1 MIKNSKVIL
10 ILFIGML
17 NQLLIAQDLQKEENM
32 ILGSW
37 LMPENEG
44 IIEIYKADDFYNGKI
59 IWMLEKEKDGSLLKD
74 KENPVDSL
82 QNRTVVGLEVMRN
95 YKYGE
100 DGVWNGGTFY
110 AAKKGKTL
118 EPDFILVDENTL
130 DIEVSFFLFS
140 KIIRLSRLD
149 KKHLESL
156 N

>member
-10 ILFIGML
+10 ILLIGML

-32 ILGSW
+32 ILGFW
-37 LMPENEG
+37 LMPDNEG
-44 IIEIYKADDFYNGKI
+44 IIEIYKVDNFYNGKI
-59 IWMLEKEKDGSLLKD
+59 IWMLEKEKDRSLLKD

-82 QNRTVVGLEVMRN
+82 KNRPVVGIEVMRN
-95 YKYGE
+95 YKYDE

-118 EPDFILVDENTL
+118 EPDFVRIDENTL

-140 KIIRLSRLD
+140 KTIRLTRID

>member
-1 MIKNSKVIL
+1 MFKNNKIWL
-10 ILFIGML
+10 ILFFGIL
-17 NQLLIAQDLQKEENM
+17 NQLFIAQDLQKEENM
-32 ILGSW
+32 ILGFW

-44 IIEIYKADDFYNGKI
+44 IIEIYKAGNFYNGKI
-59 IWMLEKEKDGSLLKD
+59 VWMLDKEKDGSLLKD
-74 KENPVDSL
+74 KENLVDSL
-82 QNRTVVGLEVMRN
+82 QNRTVVGIEVMRN
-95 YKYGE
+95 YKYDE

-130 DIEVSFFLFS
+130 NIEVSFFLFS
-140 KIIRLSRLD
+140 KTIRLTRID

>member
-10 ILFIGML
+10 VLFWGIL
-17 NQLLIAQDLQKEENM
+17 NQLLFAQDLQKEENM
-32 ILGSW
+32 ILGFW
-37 LMPENEG
+37 LMPDNEG
-44 IIEIYKADDFYNGKI
+44 IIEIYKVDNFYNGKI
-59 IWMLEKEKDGSLLKD
+59 IWMLEKEKDRSLLKD

-82 QNRTVVGLEVMRN
+82 KNRPVLGIEVMRN
-95 YKYGE
+95 YKYDE

-118 EPDFILVDENTL
+118 EPDFVRIDENTL

-140 KIIRLSRLD
+140 KTIRLTRID

>member
-10 ILFIGML
+10 VLFLGML
-17 NQLLIAQDLQKEENM
+17 NQLLFAQDLQKEENM
-32 ILGSW
+32 ILGFW
-37 LMPENEG
+37 LMPDNEG
-44 IIEIYKADDFYNGKI
+44 IIEIYKVDNFYNGKI
-59 IWMLEKEKDGSLLKD
+59 IWMLEKEKDRSLLKD

-82 QNRTVVGLEVMRN
+82 KNRPVVGIEVMRN
-95 YKYGE
+95 YKYDE

-118 EPDFILVDENTL
+118 EPDFVRIDENTL

-140 KIIRLSRLD
+140 KTIRLTRID

>member
-10 ILFIGML
+10 ILFFGII
-17 NQLLIAQDLQKEENM
+17 NQLVIAQDPQKDQNI
-32 ILGSW
+32 ILGFW

-44 IIEIYKADDFYNGKI
+44 IIEIYKVDNSYNGKI

-74 KENPVDSL
+74 KENSVDSL
-82 QNRTVVGLEVMRN
+82 QKRTVVGLEVMRN
-95 YKYGE
+95 YKYDE

-140 KIIRLSRLD
+140 KTIRLTRID

>member
-10 ILFIGML
+10 ILFFGIL
-17 NQLLIAQDLQKEENM
+17 NQLLIAQDLQKEENL
-32 ILGSW
+32 IIGFW

-44 IIEIYKADDFYNGKI
+44 IIEIYKIDNFYNGKI

-82 QNRTVVGLEVMRN
+82 QNRAVVGLQVMRN
-95 YKYGE
+95 YKYDE

-118 EPDFILVDENTL
+118 EPDFVFVDENTI

-140 KIIRLSRLD
+140 KTIRLTRID
-149 KKHLESL
+149 KKHFENL

>member
-1 MIKNSKVIL
+1 
-10 ILFIGML
+10 ML

-44 IIEIYKADDFYNGKI
+44 IIEIYKAGDFYHGKI
-59 IWMLEKEKDGSLLKD
+59 IWMLEKEKDGSFLKD

-82 QNRTVVGLEVMRN
+82 QKRTIVGLEVMRN
-95 YKYGE
+95 YKYDE

-110 AAKKGKTL
+110 AAKKGKIL

-140 KIIRLSRLD
+140 KTLRLTRID
-149 KKHLESL
+149 KKYLENL

>member
-10 ILFIGML
+10 ILFFGIL
-17 NQLLIAQDLQKEENM
+17 NQLLIAQDLQKEENL

-44 IIEIYKADDFYNGKI
+44 IIEIYKIDNFYNGKI

-82 QNRTVVGLEVMRN
+82 QNRAVVGLQVMRN
-95 YKYGE
+95 YKYDE

-118 EPDFILVDENTL
+118 EPDFVFVDENTI

-140 KIIRLSRLD
+140 KTIRLTRID
-149 KKHLESL
+149 KKHFENL

>member
-10 ILFIGML
+10 ILLIGML

-32 ILGSW
+32 ILGFW
-37 LMPENEG
+37 LMPDNEG
-44 IIEIYKADDFYNGKI
+44 IIEIYKVDNFYNGKI
-59 IWMLEKEKDGSLLKD
+59 IWMLEKEKDRSLLKD

-82 QNRTVVGLEVMRN
+82 KNRPVVGIEVMRN

-118 EPDFILVDENTL
+118 EPDFILVDKNTL

-140 KIIRLSRLD
+140 KIIRLSRVD

>member
-10 ILFIGML
+10 ILLIGML

-32 ILGSW
+32 ILGFW
-37 LMPENEG
+37 LMPDNEG
-44 IIEIYKADDFYNGKI
+44 IIEIYKVDNFYNGKI
-59 IWMLEKEKDGSLLKD
+59 IWMLEKENDGSLLKD

-118 EPDFILVDENTL
+118 EPDFILVDKNTL

-140 KIIRLSRLD
+140 KIIRLSKVD

>member
-1 MIKNSKVIL
+1 MIKISKVIL

-17 NQLLIAQDLQKEENM
+17 NQLVIAQDLQKVENM

-37 LMPENEG
+37 LMPDNEG
-44 IIEIYKADDFYNGKI
+44 IIEIYKAGDFYNGKI
-59 IWMLEKEKDGSLLKD
+59 IWMLDKEKDGSLLKD
-74 KENPVDSL
+74 KVNPVDSL
-82 QNRTVVGLEVMRN
+82 KNRPVVGLEVMRN

-140 KIIRLSRLD
+140 KTIRLTRID

>member
-10 ILFIGML
+10 ILLIGML

-32 ILGSW
+32 ILGFW
-37 LMPENEG
+37 LMPDNEG
-44 IIEIYKADDFYNGKI
+44 IIEIYKVDNFYNGKI
-59 IWMLEKEKDGSLLKD
+59 IWMLEKENDGSLLKD

-118 EPDFILVDENTL
+118 EPDFILVDKNTL

-140 KIIRLSRLD
+140 KIIRLSRVD

>member
-10 ILFIGML
+10 ILFFGIL
-17 NQLLIAQDLQKEENM
+17 NQLLIAQDLQKEENL
-32 ILGSW
+32 ILGFW

-44 IIEIYKADDFYNGKI
+44 IIEIYKIDNFYNGKI

-82 QNRTVVGLEVMRN
+82 QNRAVVGLQVMRN
-95 YKYGE
+95 YKYDE

-118 EPDFILVDENTL
+118 EPDFVFVDENTI

-140 KIIRLSRLD
+140 KTIRLTRID
-149 KKHLESL
+149 KKHFENL